1 MTTSSKNTATIEYEN
16 LREANLP
23 FFEEYE
29 RIFRS
34 VLEGGWFILGKA
46 VQEFERSFGSYI
58 GSRHCIGVANGLDAI
73 TLSLKALALPA
84 GSEVIVPS
92 NTYIATILSVL
103 QADLKPILV
112 EPDIRT
118 YNIDPN
124 LIEAAIT
131 PKTRALIVVHLYGKP
146 CEMDPIMAVADRHQL
161 KVVEDCAQS
170 HGATYKGRQ
179 TGTFGHC
186 NAFSFYPTKNLG
198 ALGDGGAVTTDDDE
212 LALTVR
218 RLRNYGSDKK
228 YYNEIIGVNSRLDEL
243 QAAFLSVKLKK
254 LDTINKHKRMLA
266 GVYDERLKDD
276 FIKPFRHPDCSD
288 VFHIYNIRHPKRD
301 QLREHL
307 LKHGIKTDIHYPVP
321 PHKQKAMAGILP
333 PGEYPIST
341 EIHATTLSL
350 PISFYHRKEDLE
362 RVADVAN
369 AF

>member
-1 MTTSSKNTATIEYEN
+1 MTTFTRNTATIEYEN
-16 LREANLP
+16 LREANRP
-23 FFEEYE
+23 FFEDYE
-29 RIFRS
+29 RAFRS

-46 VQEFERSFGSYI
+46 VQDFEKSFGMYI

-73 TLSLKALALPA
+73 TLSLKALSLPP

-118 YNIDPN
+118 YNIDPT
-124 LIEAAIT
+124 LIEDAIT
-131 PKTRALIVVHLYGKP
+131 PRTRAIVVVHLYGKP
-146 CEMDPIMAVADRHQL
+146 CDMDPIMTVAARHQL

-170 HGATYKGRQ
+170 HGATYKNRQ
-179 TGTFGHC
+179 TGTFGDC

-198 ALGDGGAVTTDDDE
+198 ALGDGGAVTTDDDG

-228 YYNEIIGVNSRLDEL
+228 YYNEIVGLNSRLDEV
-243 QAAFLSVKLKK
+243 QAAFLSVKLKQ
-254 LDTINKHKRMLA
+254 LDAINKHKRMLA
-266 GVYDERLKDD
+266 AIYDEKLNSD
-276 FIKPFRHPDCSD
+276 FIKPFRHPDCFD
-288 VFHIYNIRHPKRD
+288 VFHIYGIRHPKRD
-301 QLREHL
+301 QLKEHL
-307 LKHGIKTDIHYPVP
+307 LKNGVKTDIHYPVP

-333 PGEYPIST
+333 TGTYPLST

-350 PISFYHRKEDLE
+350 PISYYHRQEDIE
-362 RVADVAN
+362 RVAEVAN
-369 AF
+369 SF